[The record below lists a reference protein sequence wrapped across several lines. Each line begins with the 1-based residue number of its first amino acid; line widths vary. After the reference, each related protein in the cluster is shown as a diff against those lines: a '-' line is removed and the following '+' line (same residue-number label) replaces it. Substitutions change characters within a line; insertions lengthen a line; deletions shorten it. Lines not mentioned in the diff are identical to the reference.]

1 MALILAATAFAVA
14 AVCAIVVNMPRNYA
28 GIQVGPLK
36 DAVSEWKHD
45 RQTAQQ
51 KVALTQL
58 VELDAAKRQNRS
70 KAKWLTGGI
79 GAESFAVAL
88 LAFSVAWH

>member
-45 RQTAQQ
+45 RQTAQP
-51 KVALTQL
+51 
-58 VELDAAKRQNRS
+58 EGRPN
-70 KAKWLTGGI
+70 
-79 GAESFAVAL
+79 
-88 LAFSVAWH
+88 LARGTRRG

>member
-1 MALILAATAFAVA
+1 
-14 AVCAIVVNMPRNYA
+14 
-28 GIQVGPLK
+28 
-36 DAVSEWKHD
+36 
-45 RQTAQQ
+45 
-51 KVALTQL
+51 
-58 VELDAAKRQNRS
+58 VELDAARRQNRS